1 MSLLKLGSGCD
12 SCSTFDQPAIGM
24 GQLNGMFDSQI
35 TGAMANPYTCQNGNM
50 VSQQLQSFQAAAG
63 YPAGGAGA
71 AGVPNMGQG
80 SQYQPPARAA
90 SQAAAQAAQA
100 ASNLVAATAAAA
112 AAGAAAAH
120 QGGAP
125 QVAQADA
132 SQIPEDYS
140 RLDVSHSGPG
150 SVEGF
155 QMPATLRDSV
165 SCALVGFLVVAAALG
180 LNEFAKFMINK
191 SIQTADGT
199 PFYYLLYCGLA
210 LLAGLLVVRYSRTTD
225 A

>member
-35 TGAMANPYTCQNGNM
+35 TGAMANPYTCQSGNM

-112 AAGAAAAH
+112 AAGAAAAQ
-120 QGGAP
+120 QGAATAEAP
-125 QVAQADA
+125 
-132 SQIPEDYS
+132 QIPEDYS
-140 RLDVSHSGPG
+140 RMDISHSSPG

-165 SCALVGFLVVAAALG
+165 SCTLVGFLVIAAALG

>member
-35 TGAMANPYTCQNGNM
+35 TGAMANPYTCQSGNM
-50 VSQQLQSFQAAAG
+50 VSQQMQSFQATAG

-71 AGVPNMGQG
+71 AGVPNMGPG

-112 AAGAAAAH
+112 AAGAAAAQ
-120 QGGAP
+120 QGATEAP
-125 QVAQADA
+125 QA
-132 SQIPEDYS
+132 PEDYS
-140 RLDVSHSGPG
+140 RMDISHSGPG
-150 SVEGF
+150 TVEGF
-155 QMPATLRDSV
+155 DMPTTLREHV
-165 SCALVGFLVVAAALG
+165 MCVLVIFLVLVAALAM
-180 LNEFAKFMINK
+180 NEFAKFMINK
-191 SIQTADGT
+191 SIQTADGS

-210 LLAGLLVVRYSRTTD
+210 LLAGLIVVRYARNW
-225 A
+225 

>member
-24 GQLNGMFDSQI
+24 GQLNAMFDSQI
-35 TGAMANPYTCQNGNM
+35 TGAMANPYTCQNNNM
-50 VSQQLQSFQAAAG
+50 VSQQMQSFQATAG

-80 SQYQPPARAA
+80 SQYQPPTRAA

-112 AAGAAAAH
+112 AAGAAAAQ
-120 QGGAP
+120 QGAVDAP
-125 QVAQADA
+125 QV
-132 SQIPEDYS
+132 PEDYS
-140 RLDVSHSGPG
+140 QIDVSKVHPASI
-150 SVEGF
+150 EGF
-155 QMPATLRDSV
+155 DMPTTLREHIMCV
-165 SCALVGFLVVAAALG
+165 LVLFLVLVAALG
-180 LNEFAKFMINK
+180 MNEFSKFMINK
-191 SIQTADGT
+191 SIQTADGS

-210 LLAGLLVVRYSRTTD
+210 LLAGLIVVRYARNW
-225 A
+225 